1 MHHIAVLIE
10 HYGLVVVFLC
20 MLLDQAGLPIP
31 AFPTIMVA
39 AALGAGGRFGLQG
52 ILIAGVVGSVIADLA
67 WFFASRRY
75 GRKLLS
81 LLCRI
86 SLSPDSCVRQTENL
100 YARVGTPLLIFA
112 KVVPGLGIVAVSL
125 AGTTGVSALT
135 FLFFDLL
142 GAGLFVGSAVLLGAL
157 FKTAIFAVI
166 ATLAD
171 LGMLGLALAIAAVA
185 VDVAARWW
193 QRQAFIKQLRMDRI
207 SAEELAEMIDRGEQP
222 VILDVRPDLVRYEEG
237 IIPGAIFAHPLEAQA
252 ALATFSRDIEVV
264 VYCSCPNE
272 EAAATAANH
281 LKQAGFKKIRP
292 LLGGIEAWTKA
303 GRSVAIME
311 A

>member
-1 MHHIAVLIE
+1 
-10 HYGLVVVFLC
+10 
-20 MLLDQAGLPIP
+20 
-31 AFPTIMVA
+31 MVA

-52 ILIAGVVGSVIADLA
+52 IVIAGVVGSVIADLA

-135 FLFFDLL
+135 FLLFDLL

-185 VDVAARWW
+185 VYVAARWW

-237 IIPGAIFAHPLEAQA
+237 IIPGAIFAHPLEAQS

-303 GRSVAIME
+303 GRSVAIMQT
-311 A
+311 

>member
-31 AFPTIMVA
+31 AFPAIMVA

-185 VDVAARWW
+185 VYVAARWW